1 MRWVTVITTDNLE
14 HTINLEAI
22 EQIVGPVGGTKE
34 VYLRCGEKFSIGAQD
49 WTSKLHQEIQRS
61 RGVS

>member
-1 MRWVTVITTDNLE
+1 MRWVTLMTTDNVE

-22 EQIVGPVGGTKE
+22 EQVVAQTGGGKE
-34 VYLRCGEKFSIGAQD
+34 VQLRNGEKILIGAQD
-49 WTSKLHQEIQRS
+49 WTNKLHQEIQRS